1 MISTSSHTLER
12 VSVEIPAPPCV
23 LTTEGILAY
32 LKSLG
37 QRPPADDVLD
47 LAWHVATRQIEIAE
61 EEWDQYQL
69 YCHEL
74 PGTGLVQWGVIN
86 PEGELRLLKKSYTGT
101 HWHVETPFMPAIS
114 KINSALS
121 DIEFRYAHRAGQVAE
136 LRPNPKH
143 VYIVQYLYN
152 AAYGGTD

>member
-1 MISTSSHTLER
+1 MSSTLER
-12 VSVEIPAPPCV
+12 FVSPTLSTAPCI
-23 LTTEGILAY
+23 LTTEGILTY
-32 LKSLG
+32 LKELSSG
-37 QRPPADDVLD
+37 GRRPCPDEVLD

-69 YCHEL
+69 YSQVL
-74 PGTGLVQWGVIN
+74 PGDAVQWGVIN

-121 DIEFRYAHRAGQVAE
+121 DIEYRYAHRANQVAE

-143 VYIVQYLYN
+143 CYIARHLYN
-152 AAYGGTD
+152 ATYGGSL

>member
-1 MISTSSHTLER
+1 MSATLSIVSSTIAS
-12 VSVEIPAPPCV
+12 APCV
-23 LTTEGILAY
+23 LTTDGILSY
-32 LKSLG
+32 LKELG
-37 QRPPADDVLD
+37 RRPDADAVLD

-61 EEWDQYQL
+61 QEWDQYQL
-69 YCHEL
+69 HVQEL
-74 PGTGLVQWGVIN
+74 PGMVQWGVIN

-121 DIEFRYAHRAGQVAE
+121 DIEFRYAHRANQVAE

-143 VYIVQYLYN
+143 CYIAQHLYN
-152 AAYGGTD
+152 ATYGGAQ